1 MVLVFRQSFENR
13 AIDELDNKN
22 CCIFF
27 ASVLVPYDQVVAQLA
42 GDTLD
47 KVSSLG
53 LKGKRFMPEEF
64 SQLACVSLKVKFIMP
79 LLCTDHQSVL
89 SRITSLDAR

>member
-1 MVLVFRQSFENR
+1 MNWITRIAVF
-13 AIDELDNKN
+13 
-22 CCIFF
+22 FF

-79 LLCTDHQSVL
+79 LLCTNHQSVL